1 MFVHN
6 AFVYTHTHYSYFL
19 FYYKIYIY
27 DDDVIRV
34 HTDFFLWYIML
45 HSTLAGFSSTNILI
59 FT

>member
-1 MFVHN
+1 MFVHD

-34 HTDFFLWYIML
+34 HTDFFLLVLYYVTQHPRRL
-45 HSTLAGFSSTNILI
+45 FLY
-59 FT
+59 